1 MNCINVHIYPSPFKN
16 ESRILKI
23 TKTLADTKIFDKI
36 YIIATWEDG
45 LPEIEFIE
53 SNREVI
59 RIQRK
64 LNNAKRGNF
73 WKIFRTLEWSWKIIR
88 IFHGKKIRCINC
100 HSLQVLP
107 LCAFLKIFKRSKL
120 IYDTHELETETASSV
135 GFRKILSKIIE
146 RLFMPFID
154 EIIVVNEHIAEWY
167 QNAYNLKKVWIV
179 KNVPYNKGEPERTVI
194 LKNTYNIK
202 KNDILF
208 LYQGLIGYGRGIET
222 LLKIF
227 SKLDSDRHI
236 VFLGYG
242 DLDIVERIVEYSK
255 QYPNIHY
262 HPAVKPDEISHYTA
276 SADVGLSLIENV
288 CLSYYLCL
296 PNKLF
301 EYMSCGIPVIV
312 SDFPGMSKFIDKYG
326 CGWKIPLE
334 AHAIISL
341 IHEITQDVLNEKRE
355 KTKEA
360 RKYFGWHLEEPTLL
374 KVYKHLEL
382 YR

>member
-1 MNCINVHIYPSPFKN
+1 MERVNIHIYPSPFKN
-16 ESRILKI
+16 ESRMLKI
-23 TKTLADTKIFDKI
+23 TKTLAESNVFDKI

-45 LPEIEFIE
+45 LPEV
-53 SNREVI
+53 EVI
-59 RIQRK
+59 DSTREIVRI
-64 LNNAKRGNF
+64 NSTPGNVKRGDF
-73 WKIFRTLEWSWKIIR
+73 WKILSTLEWSWKIIR
-88 IFHGKKIRCINC
+88 ILKGKKIDCINC
-100 HSLQVLP
+100 HNLQILP
-107 LCAFLKIFKRSKL
+107 LSVFLKTLKHSKL
-120 IYDTHELETETASSV
+120 IYDTHELETETANSV

-154 EIIVVNEHIAEWY
+154 DTIVVNEYIAEWY
-167 QNAYNLKKVWIV
+167 RNAYGLKKVWVV
-179 KNVPYNKGEPERTVI
+179 KNVPYNKGEPERTVM

-208 LYQGLIGYGRGIET
+208 LYQGLIGYGRGIEL

-227 SKLDSDRHI
+227 SQLDPDKHI
-236 VFLGYG
+236 VFMGYG
-242 DLDIVERIVEYSK
+242 DLDLIERVVEYSEH
-255 QYPNIHY
+255 YPNIHY
-262 HPAVKPDEISHYTA
+262 HPAVKPDEIPRYTA

-312 SDFPGMSKFIDKYG
+312 SDFPGMSKFIDEYG

-334 AHAIISL
+334 THAIISL

-360 RKYFGWHLEEPTLL
+360 RKYFGWHLEERTLL
-374 KVYKHLEL
+374 KVYKHLGL